1 MFDVARLACLLTL
14 LPAGL
19 LAQAGTLP
27 PAGAPVT
34 PAVSPKPA
42 TPPPSPNSIKFS
54 GDLGYVSTSG
64 NSSVQ
69 TLNFGNRITAKVGL
83 VTVSQ
88 QFSVVH
94 GRSKGKTVTSLYRA
108 SVRSDYALQKTFGIY
123 AAVNYERNVFAGL
136 ASRVATN
143 TGLTA
148 QLLVDARH
156 RFTLEGG
163 VSVNAQRSVDP
174 VARPNVDF
182 MGGRAATAYSQK
194 IGAKASFAQ
203 MIELL
208 PNLRDSEDL
217 RINTESTIVAPITK
231 EVGVKL
237 SYVIRYDGL
246 PQPGFQS
253 TDRLFTS
260 GITISL

>member
-1 MFDVARLACLLTL
+1 MSAVARLAWLLTL

-19 LAQAGTLP
+19 MAQAGTP
-27 PAGAPVT
+27 PPTAAPVT
-34 PAVSPKPA
+34 PAATPRPA
-42 TPPPSPNSIKFS
+42 TPAPNSLKFT

-69 TLNFGNRITAKVGL
+69 TLNVGNRISAKFGL

-94 GRSKGKTVTSLYRA
+94 GRSKGKTVSSLYRA
-108 SVRSDYALQKTFGIY
+108 TIRADYALQRTFGIY
-123 AAVNYERNVFAGL
+123 ASVNYERNVFAGL
-136 ASRVATN
+136 ASRIATN

-148 QLLVDARH
+148 QVTADARH
-156 RFTLEGG
+156 RLVVEGG
-163 VSVNAQRSVDP
+163 VSVNAQRSVNP

-182 MGGRAATAYSQK
+182 MGGRAASNYTQK

-203 MIELL
+203 TVELL
-208 PNLRDSEDL
+208 PNLRDPEDL
-217 RINTESTIVAPITK
+217 RINTESTILAPITK
-231 EVGVKL
+231 EVGVKI

-246 PQPGFQS
+246 PQPGFLT
-253 TDRLFTS
+253 TDRLFIS

>member
-1 MFDVARLACLLTL
+1 MPAVARLACLLTL

-19 LAQAGTLP
+19 VAQAGTPP
-27 PAGAPVT
+27 PASAPAT
-34 PAVSPKPA
+34 PAATPKPA
-42 TPPPSPNSIKFS
+42 TPPPSPNSIKFT

-69 TLNFGNRITAKVGL
+69 TLNLGNRVTAKVGL

-94 GRSKGKTVTSLYRA
+94 GRSKGKTVSSLYRA
-108 SVRSDYALQKTFGIY
+108 TVRADYALQKTFGIY

-136 ASRVATN
+136 ASRIATN

-148 QLLVDARH
+148 QVLADPRH
-156 RFTLEGG
+156 RLIVEGG
-163 VSVNAQRSVDP
+163 VSVNAQRSVNP

-182 MGGRAATAYSQK
+182 MGGRAASNYTQK

-203 MIELL
+203 TVELL
-208 PNLRDSEDL
+208 PNLRDTEDL

-246 PQPGFQS
+246 PQPGFMT

>member
-1 MFDVARLACLLTL
+1 MPQLARSALLLAL

-19 LAQAGTLP
+19 TAQAGTP
-27 PAGAPVT
+27 P
-34 PAVSPKPA
+34 PA
-42 TPPPSPNSIKFS
+42 TPPATAAAPKPKSPNIIKFT
-54 GDLGYVSTSG
+54 GDLGYVSTAG

-69 TLNFGNRITAKVGL
+69 TLNLGNRVSAKLGV

-88 QFSVVH
+88 QFSLVH

-108 SVRSDYALQKTFGIY
+108 QLRSDYSLQTTFGLY
-123 AAVNYERNVFAGL
+123 GQVNYERNVFAGL
-136 ASRVATN
+136 ASRIATN

-148 QLLVDARH
+148 LLHADARH
-156 RFTLEGG
+156 RLTLEGG

-174 VARPNVDF
+174 TKRPNQDF
-182 MGGRAATAYSQK
+182 LGGRAATSYTQK
-194 IGAKASFAQ
+194 LGPKASFAQ
-203 MIELL
+203 SVELL
-208 PNLRDSEDL
+208 PNFRDREDL
-217 RINTESTIVAPITK
+217 RINTESTVVAPITK

-246 PQPGFQS
+246 PQPGFLS

-260 GITISL
+260 GIQITL